1 VYGREAGLRV
11 SDLMELKPH
20 HFIGDEKIQIRSQK
34 TGGLLSIPLNNY
46 SRTTLQKHPAGLPK
60 MSPQK
65 YNDYLKE
72 MSVEAGLN
80 RIVEQHKVFGSRT
93 ESNSIPLH
101 EAISSHA
108 GRRTFITQCL
118 ERGMPPHT
126 VMSITDHKDLRTMY
140 KYVGYLENEKS
151 QAMSL
156 AWDN

>member
-1 VYGREAGLRV
+1 
-11 SDLMELKPH
+11 LK
-20 HFIGDEKIQIRSQK
+20 EQRQ
-34 TGGLLSIPLNNY
+34 N
-46 SRTTLQKHPAGLPK
+46 SR
-60 MSPQK
+60 
-65 YNDYLKE
+65 LKE
-72 MSVEAGLN
+72 MSLVAELD
-80 RIVEQHKVFGSRT
+80 RRVEQHKVFGSRT

-101 EAISSHA
+101 EAISSHT